1 MNYDPSAYPP
11 FAVTVDVV
19 VFLIQ
24 YRKLHVV
31 VVQRGENPFLGD
43 WALPGG
49 FVRKDEDLLQAAF
62 RELEEETGLKADDR
76 WYIEQLGSYGDITRD
91 PRMRVVTV
99 AYVVVCAD
107 LPRLHEGGD
116 AMSVHAKPISS
127 VELSDLAFDHSQI
140 LEDALERVRS
150 KLEYTT
156 LGAKFLAPVF
166 TVAQLRSVYE
176 TVWNSRL
183 DKGNFQ
189 RNFKKNVCFKAIDR
203 VSSTSLVQHSSGRRG
218 RPASVWTLGSE
229 SAHSQLMVSMLDLP
243 LARRSNRLVT

>member
-19 VFLIQ
+19 VFLIRN
-24 YRKLHVV
+24 RKLHVV
-31 VVQRGENPFLGD
+31 VVQRGEKPFLGD

-49 FVRKDEDLLQAAF
+49 FVREDEDLLQAAF
-62 RELEEETGLKADDR
+62 RELEEETGLEADDG
-76 WYIEQLGSYGDITRD
+76 WYIEQLGTYGDTARD

-107 LPRLHEGGD
+107 LPRLHVGGD

-127 VELSDLAFDHSQI
+127 NELCSLAFDHNQI

-156 LGAKFLAPVF
+156 LGVKFLGSAF

-176 TVWNSRL
+176 TVWNARL

-189 RNFKKNVCFKAIDR
+189 RNFRKNFCFKAIEGAY
-203 VSSTSLVQHSSGRRG
+203 SANLFQHSCSQRG
-218 RPASVWTLGSE
+218 RPASLWTLENE
-229 SAHSQLMVSMLDLP
+229 SVHKKSVSVLELP
-243 LARRSNRLVT
+243 LARRSNRFAT